1 MTMTIDKR
9 KKRMLAAVAL
19 HHACNDGSVVTL
31 PAIFPVLFT
40 EKLLIREYADI
51 GTTMM
56 FGLVVAIVAQALIGH
71 FARTRHTRYYLALD
85 AFLVGISLLLLTLS
99 RNYMMMVLFYAGI
112 RLGTSIYHPVGI
124 SWVSQSFRGNS
135 LDKAMGIQS
144 AFGNIGVLLAFTS
157 TGFLVDAYGW
167 KVPLYAWGAINL
179 LAVIIGLVMSAGTIT
194 RDEIIQQKEAEKQ
207 SASWSQAF
215 RNISVFIPM
224 ILLGG
229 LAWGIMLNYS
239 PSLLNHR
246 LGMSMSKTGM
256 ILGGWMC
263 AGTISALMYG
273 KIASA
278 LTRKWTLITAYITM
292 TAGALV
298 LGLAHSVPLIIA
310 AFVLF
315 GLALFTTYPAIL
327 SIISIAVD
335 PKNRVAGFA
344 LTANVYIVGN
354 SVFAYLSG
362 HISDS
367 FGIQAPFILLG
378 GLTVLVISYTLTI
391 IRTGR
396 LQEK

>member
-1 MTMTIDKR
+1 MTIEKR

-40 EKLLIREYADI
+40 EQLLIKEYTDI
-51 GTTMM
+51 GTIMM
-56 FGLVVAIVAQALIGH
+56 FGLVVAIIAQALIGH
-71 FARTRHTRYYLALD
+71 FAKTRHTRYYLALD
-85 AFLVGISLLLLTLS
+85 ALLVGGSLLLLTLS
-99 RNYMMMVLFYAGI
+99 RNYLMMVLFYAGI

-124 SWVSQSFRGNS
+124 SWVSHSFRGNS
-135 LDKAMGIQS
+135 LDRAMGIQS

-167 KVPLYAWGAINL
+167 KVPLYTWGTINL
-179 LAVIIGLVMSAGTIT
+179 LAVIFGLFMSAGTISSE
-194 RDEIIQQKEAEKQ
+194 EIIKEKESEKK
-207 SASWSQAF
+207 SASWPQAF
-215 RNISVFIPM
+215 RDIGVFIPM

-263 AGTISALMYG
+263 AGTVSALMYG

-278 LTRKWTLITAYITM
+278 LTRKWTLITAYIMM
-292 TAGALV
+292 TAGSLV
-298 LGLAHSVPLIIA
+298 LGLAHNVPLIVT

-315 GLALFTTYPAIL
+315 GLALFATYPSML
-327 SIISIAVD
+327 SIISVAMD
-335 PKNRVAGFA
+335 PKNRTTGFA
-344 LTANVYIVGN
+344 LTANIYIIGN
-354 SVFAYLSG
+354 SIFAYLSG

-378 GLTVLVISYTLTI
+378 GLTLLVISYTLII
-391 IRTGR
+391 IRKGR
-396 LQEK
+396 LQER